1 MGIQSCGIG
10 CAKLSHPFCY
20 GRGLNHYAR
29 FSEILCHCQMAVQP
43 PMHWEHHPHN
53 PFNWPRWK
61 KWMSMLTS
69 CWVTFIVGLNATS
82 ITTAA
87 DAISSEF
94 HLANGIFEYNFFAV
108 TAWNAAAAFVP
119 LATLPLMETYGMKF
133 GFLVAYGLFTIFL
146 IPQALAQNFAT
157 LVVCRAIA
165 GAFGGT
171 LQNCADGIAS
181 NLFLHHRE
189 RVFPL
194 TLYTFTLLFGVTMG
208 PVLGAIAEPLGWRW
222 IFWIELIIYGAF
234 APVVLFCMKETRGP
248 LLRVKFMPNE
258 ASPVV
263 SDDSETVATFK
274 ETIARSAVLLTTE
287 PTITSFT
294 LWSAFAFG
302 LVFISTQSIPLV
314 FSDTYGWPSYT
325 DGVVQ
330 AAIGIGQVIGLLAC
344 TLQNRIYT
352 RSASHN
358 PDSPGIPIPEY
369 ILHLSIPS
377 TALALAG
384 GLFMYG
390 WGIYQSHWIVLA
402 VALALIGY
410 ASMVIVTA
418 VSIYITDSYAGYAAS
433 AIAAVAFGENIFAA
447 FLPLAAKPMY
457 IRLGY
462 QWASSLLAFVALALT
477 LAPVVLLWKGR
488 TIRAKSVAIKKMSHS
503 HS

>member
-1 MGIQSCGIG
+1 MTLQS
-10 CAKLSHPFCY
+10 
-20 GRGLNHYAR
+20 
-29 FSEILCHCQMAVQP
+29 
-43 PMHWEHHPHN
+43 PMHWAYHLHN

-87 DAISSEF
+87 ESISLEF
-94 HLANGIFEYNFFAV
+94 NLENGIFEYNFFAV
-108 TAWNAAAAFVP
+108 MAWNAAAAFVP
-119 LATLPLMETYGMKF
+119 LVTLPLMEAYGMRI
-133 GFLVAYGLFTIFL
+133 GFLIAYGLFTIFL

-181 NLFLHHRE
+181 NLFLDHRE

-208 PVLGAIAEPLGWRW
+208 PVLGAVMEPLGWRW
-222 IFWIELIIYGAF
+222 VFWIELIIYGAF
-234 APVVLFCMKETRGP
+234 IPIVLFCMKETRGP
-248 LLRVKFMPNE
+248 ILRERFMPQDASAGAPAKGE
-258 ASPVV
+258 ALV
-263 SDDSETVATFK
+263 TFK
-274 ETIARSAVLLTTE
+274 ETIARSAILLTTE
-287 PTITSFT
+287 PTITFFT

-302 LVFISTQSIPLV
+302 LVFISTQSIPIV
-314 FSDTYGWPSYT
+314 FSDVYGWPPYT
-325 DGVVQ
+325 GGLVQ
-330 AAIGIGQVIGLLAC
+330 AAIGIGQVVGLIAC
-344 TLQNRIYT
+344 LLQNRIYIQ
-352 RSASHN
+352 SASRN
-358 PDSPGIPIPEY
+358 LEDPGIPIPEY

-377 TALALAG
+377 TVLALAG

-390 WGIYQSHWIVLA
+390 WGIYQPHWIVLA
-402 VALALIGY
+402 AALGLMGY

-418 VSIYITDSYAGYAAS
+418 VSVYITDSYAGFAAS
-433 AIAAVAFGENIFAA
+433 AIAAVAFGENVFAA

-457 IRLGY
+457 VRLGY
-462 QWASSLLAFVALALT
+462 QWASSLLAFVALVLT
-477 LAPVVLLWKGR
+477 LAPVVLLWKGG
-488 TIRAKSVAIKKMSHS
+488 TIRARSVAIKKMSHS